1 MNPESLEP
9 KQNFLTTNW
18 LVGVLIIVLFAVAA
32 SYFSFIQ
39 STQATI
45 NSNVQ
50 SQITGVQ
57 SQLSKQ
63 TAILILLAEHD
74 GIPTNE
80 ITNLTN

>member
-1 MNPESLEP
+1 MEP
-9 KQNFLTTNW
+9 KQNFLTSNW
-18 LVGVLIIVLFAVAA
+18 LAGVLIIILFAVVA
-32 SYFSFIQ
+32 SYFGFIQ

-74 GIPTNE
+74 GIPTTE
-80 ITNLTN
+80 IANLTN